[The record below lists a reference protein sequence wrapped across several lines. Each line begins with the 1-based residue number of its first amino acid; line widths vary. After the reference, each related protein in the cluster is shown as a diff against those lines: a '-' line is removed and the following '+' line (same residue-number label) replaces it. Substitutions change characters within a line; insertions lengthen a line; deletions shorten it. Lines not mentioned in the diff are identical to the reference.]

1 MTGGHFADKSYSGQD
16 QPHTIMMTIVTGSRA
31 YQSEWHSATQMGFE
45 LMPPSRYNKNDV
57 TRRFKR
63 FSPTAPSRHSTDY
76 ANGGWSAVSEQD
88 SVVISW
94 VQGALAGDEL
104 AFEEIVHAFQNA
116 VYNLCYRMLG
126 ERTEAE
132 DAAQEAFLRAYTHLR
147 RYDPAR
153 PFKTWLLTIASNHCI
168 DRIRK
173 RRMQYLSLDDEPLAA
188 SLALSS
194 DDPEPED
201 AALHHERS
209 AEIQQ
214 LLDTLNAD
222 YRAAVILRYW
232 YDYSY
237 QEIAEMLNT
246 TESAVKSRLFRA
258 RKALEDQMARQSAK
272 MMSEKGRLN
281 VG

>member
-1 MTGGHFADKSYSGQD
+1 MIMIT
-16 QPHTIMMTIVTGSRA
+16 QPRA
-31 YQSEWHSATQMGFE
+31 YQADARGATHKVFE
-45 LMPPSRYNKNDV
+45 LSRPSRYNENDV
-57 TRRFKR
+57 TRRFKGSR
-63 FSPTAPSRHSTDY
+63 STVPSRQSLDY

-88 SVVISW
+88 SVVITW
-94 VQGALAGDEL
+94 VQGALAGDQL

-132 DAAQEAFLRAYTHLR
+132 DAAQEAFLRAYTHLN

-194 DDPEPED
+194 DEPEPED
-201 AALHHERS
+201 AALHRERS
-209 AEIQQ
+209 AEIQN
-214 LLDTLNAD
+214 LLDTLNAE

-237 QEIAEMLNT
+237 QEIAAMLNT

-258 RKALEDQMARQSAK
+258 RKALEDQLVRQSAK
-272 MMSEKGRLN
+272 MISEKGRLN